1 MSPRPPASPG
11 PPPRSPHSLGHRLG
25 RGAWGLVQGTLFRF
39 SPRPMH
45 RWRNLLLRLFGARL
59 HPTARVY
66 PRARVWAPWNLEMA
80 ARATIAD
87 DVDVYAVDRI
97 ALGERAIVSQYSYL
111 CGATH
116 EFERED
122 RPLVPGPIVIGDR
135 VWIAADVFVG
145 PGVHIGAGSVVGAR
159 SSVFRDLPPGMVCTG
174 SPARPVRPVQAAGDG
189 DGDGAGDGDEEPTA

>member
-1 MSPRPPASPG
+1 MSGEPSASPDRA
-11 PPPRSPHSLGHRLG
+11 PRSPHSPGHRLA
-25 RGAWGLVQGTLFRF
+25 RGGWGLVQGTLFRF

-116 EFERED
+116 AFERED

-174 SPARPVRPVQAAGDG
+174 SPARPVRPVRAAEGGGVGEDDG
-189 DGDGAGDGDEEPTA
+189 GGEPAA